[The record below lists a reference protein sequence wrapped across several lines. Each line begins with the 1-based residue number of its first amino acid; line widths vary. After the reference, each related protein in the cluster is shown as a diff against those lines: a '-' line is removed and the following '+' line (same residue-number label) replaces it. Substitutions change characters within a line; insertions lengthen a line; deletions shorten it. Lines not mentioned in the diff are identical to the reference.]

1 MDPGQVLPPR
11 PDQHVRLTN
20 EAGCDARCDAGCDA
34 SSDAKCD
41 ARCTTGC
48 DARCDART
56 VVVELT
62 KAIQSQLVAL

>member
-20 EAGCDARCDAGCDA
+20 DA
-34 SSDAKCD
+34 
-41 ARCTTGC
+41 GC

-62 KAIQSQLVAL
+62 KAIQSQLVALGLPVDLEQFC